1 MNPKNKKGNA
11 MEIKYVT
18 YSEEDMIGNLNIAK
32 DEFVNFLL
40 NKKFITHE
48 QAVDLWK
55 NYHVSI
61 MKRSFF
67 SRWWKKY
74 FPENKDNNIIVITK
88 QMNIED
94 PEEIKGNEDKSV

>member
-1 MNPKNKKGNA
+1 

-18 YSEEDMIGNLNIAK
+18 YSEEAMIGNLNIAK
-32 DEFVNFLL
+32 DEFVNFLF
-40 NKKFITHE
+40 NKKFITKE
-48 QAVDLWK
+48 QANDLWK
-55 NYHVSI
+55 NYHVTI

-67 SRWWKKY
+67 ARWWGKF
-74 FPENKDNNIIVITK
+74 FPGDKDNNIIVIAK